1 MGKRALLFPGQ
12 GSQAVGMGMDVYD
25 EPVVRATFDEAGAA
39 LGYDLAA
46 LCFAG
51 PGETLARTDVT
62 QPALLTISTALYRL
76 ARERGLQYEAALGHS
91 LGEYSALVA
100 TGALE
105 FGVAVDLVRRR
116 GEAMLAAAQSKPGG
130 MAAVIGMD
138 DAAVEALCSGIGGL
152 WPANFNAPGQ
162 VVVSGTEA
170 GLAELGVQAPQAG
183 ARKVIPLNVSGAF
196 HSPLVAAA
204 VEPLREPLATAAWA
218 TPAPAFF
225 SVCSVAWERDF
236 FSELLLRQIVAPV
249 RFTAAIESLVGQGY
263 DSFLEVGPGSVLTG
277 LVKRIAPAVATDGIA
292 DAATLTALDATWL
305 APGLDSVQFGQA
317 ESSRV
322 AVSSA
327 AFSPA
332 TPGITSDGGTK

>member
-1 MGKRALLFPGQ
+1 MGKRALVFPGQ

-25 EPVVRATFDEAGAA
+25 EPVVRSTFDEASAA

-51 PGETLARTDVT
+51 PAETLARTDVT
-62 QPALLTISTALYRL
+62 QPALLTVSIALYRL

-116 GEAMLAAAQSKPGG
+116 GEAMLAAARSKPGG
-130 MAAVIGMD
+130 MVAVIGLD
-138 DAAVEALCSGIGGL
+138 DAAVEALCAGIGGL

-170 GLAELGVQAPQAG
+170 GLAELGARAPQAG
-183 ARKVIPLNVSGAF
+183 ARKVIPLKVSGAF

-204 VEPLREPLATAAWA
+204 VEALRAPLAAAAWA

-225 SVCSVAWERDF
+225 SVCSVARECGS

-249 RFTAAIESLVGQGY
+249 RFVAAIESLVGQGY

-277 LVKRIAPAVATDGIA
+277 LVKRIAPAVAIGGIA
-292 DAATLTALDATWL
+292 DAAALTALDATWL
-305 APGLDSVQFGQA
+305 APGLDSAQFGQA
-317 ESSRV
+317 ASSRV
-322 AVSSA
+322 ASCSA
-327 AFSPA
+327 ASG
-332 TPGITSDGGTK
+332 TTSDGGTK